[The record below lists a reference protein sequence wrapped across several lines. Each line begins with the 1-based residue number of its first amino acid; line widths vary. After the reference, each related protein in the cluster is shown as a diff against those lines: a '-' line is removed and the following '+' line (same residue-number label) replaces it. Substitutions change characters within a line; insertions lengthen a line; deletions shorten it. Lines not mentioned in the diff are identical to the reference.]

1 MMEFILILRDTGFLA
16 YNECK
21 YSVLPSSIHYY
32 FRSIHTLSK
41 EKRESII
48 SILEKDA
55 RLV

>member
-1 MMEFILILRDTGFLA
+1 MEFILILGDTGFLA
-16 YNECK
+16 YKEYK
-21 YSVLPSSIHYY
+21 YSVLPSSIHYH
-32 FRSIHTLSK
+32 FRSIYTLSK

>member
-1 MMEFILILRDTGFLA
+1 MEFILILGDTGFLA
-16 YNECK
+16 YKECK
-21 YSVLPSSIHYY
+21 YSVLPSGIHYY

>member
-1 MMEFILILRDTGFLA
+1 MEFILILGDTGFSA
-16 YNECK
+16 CKECK
-21 YSVLPSSIHYY
+21 YSVLPSGIHYH

>member
-1 MMEFILILRDTGFLA
+1 MEFILILGDTGFLA
-16 YNECK
+16 YKECK
-21 YSVLPSSIHYY
+21 YSVLPSGIYY
-32 FRSIHTLSK
+32 HFRSIYTLSK